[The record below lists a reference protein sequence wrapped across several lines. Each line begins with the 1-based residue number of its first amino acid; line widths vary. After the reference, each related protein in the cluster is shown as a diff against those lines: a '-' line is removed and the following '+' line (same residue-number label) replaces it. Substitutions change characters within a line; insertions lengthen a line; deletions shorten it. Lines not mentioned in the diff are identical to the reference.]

1 MRLFSVVLILA
12 ALALAGCGSSSSSS
26 STGSSPS
33 GTTAAASSGAAAE
46 TAKFI
51 LHAGLAFGAFHRYI
65 YKPLKSGDLKNPLSH
80 KLTAL
85 KAAAAAAFMV
95 HEIKLAGEAA
105 KGSPTLSKLVVP
117 LSALG
122 AGVAS
127 VVAAA
132 KSGNVNTSEL
142 DAGNSAIESIKSEA
156 SGAGAS
162 ILEKAPSLP

>member
-1 MRLFSVVLILA
+1 MRLFSVILIVA
-12 ALALAGCGSSSSSS
+12 TLALAGCGSSSSGSS
-26 STGSSPS
+26 SS
-33 GTTAAASSGAAAE
+33 GTTAAASSGGTG
-46 TAKFI
+46 TARFI

-95 HEIKLAGEAA
+95 HEIKLASEAA
-105 KGSPTLSKLVVP
+105 QGSPTLQKLVAP

-122 AGVAS
+122 AGVAA
-127 VVAAA
+127 VVASA
-132 KSGNVNTSEL
+132 KGGSVNTSEL
-142 DAGNSAIESIKSEA
+142 EAGNSAIEAIKSQA

-162 ILEKAPSLP
+162 ILETAPSLP